1 MLKMKVGKIGKRL
14 INICLLI
21 FISASVNAQ
30 GINFFHGTWEQALEE
45 SRVTNKPLFVDVFTS
60 WCGPC
65 KRLSKKVFVQKSVG
79 DYFNENFICFKLQAD
94 AKNDQ
99 NKELAKKLNVSAYPT
114 LLWLNHKGEMLHTAT
129 GYKEA
134 EELIREGKTSFDIE
148 NRLGTILTKW
158 KNGDRSFELGRKYF
172 DYDRNKSGEF
182 DSFFM
187 SLNDSQKMD
196 SALFDIIFYHFPLN
210 LEEGAF
216 KYMLQHRKDYCKNLD
231 KESFDWFVQSKIEGE
246 LERTKGTEKFNKVLE
261 RFKPYDLPFLDM
273 IKAKV
278 LCLDFFEKEEY
289 ETFVVEAEKV
299 LENDGKNYPN
309 LYATFVYQIIFGKN
323 KEALT
328 TTNNKALV
336 LKWAKAYEHVAVDK
350 YESNNLYFRVYQFV
364 GNKEKA
370 LEAAQN
376 AIDALKSNPKHK
388 AYRDMMIEGLQDEI
402 ERIKNTSSNQ

>member
-114 LLWLNHKGEMLHTAT
+114 LLWLNHKGEMLHTAI
-129 GYKEA
+129 GYKDA
-134 EELIREGKTSFDIE
+134 AELIGEGKTSFDTE

-158 KNGDRSFELGRKYF
+158 KNGDRSFELGKKF
-172 DYDRNKSGEF
+172 FAYDHNKSEEF
-182 DSFFM
+182 DSFYM
-187 SLNDSQKMD
+187 SLNEAQKVDS
-196 SALFDIIFYHFPLN
+196 SLFDVISYRFPLS
-210 LEEGAF
+210 LEGKTF
-216 KYMLQHRKDYCKNLD
+216 KYMLQHRKDCYKNFGKD
-231 KESFDWFVQSKIEGE
+231 NFDWFVKSKLEEE
-246 LERTKGTEKFNKVLE
+246 LERTKGTEEFEKVLG
-261 RFKPYDLPFLDM
+261 RFKAYDLPYLEM
-273 IKAKV
+273 LKEKV
-278 LCLDFFEKEEY
+278 LCLDYFEKEAY
-289 ETFVVEAEKV
+289 ETFNAEAVKV
-299 LENDGKNYPN
+299 LETYGENNPF
-309 LYATFVYQIIFGKN
+309 LYATFIYKIIFGKN

-328 TTNNKALV
+328 TTNYQKLV
-336 LKWAKAYEHVAVDK
+336 LKWAKEYEYVALDK
-350 YESNNLYFRVYQFV
+350 YESNRVYVNVYRLV

-376 AIDALKSNPKHK
+376 AINALKSNPKFK
-388 AYRDMMIEGLQDEI
+388 AYRDMMIEGLQEEI
-402 ERIKNTSSNQ
+402 ESIKKMASNQ